1 MAFADTLLTFGIL
14 LAIFILG
21 YCKYMNKTFLEFVTE
36 IKEIFKSQ
44 EEEVLN
50 IQ

>member
-1 MAFADTLLTFGIL
+1 MALADALLTFGVL
-14 LAIFILG
+14 FGLFVLG
-21 YCKYMNKTFLEFVTE
+21 YCKYMDKTILEFAIE